1 MLSFL
6 EVVYRL
12 LLVRY
17 LHKCVYIKIK
27 WRNEMKK
34 IFLILNLLLA
44 FSFVLTACGN
54 DDVKSKNTTEKEESK
69 QTDALIST
77 KNYTINEINENEE
90 VQGKHLEVVIND
102 KISKK
107 QSEEILNKVIDKYK
121 DKEDA
126 LYVNMHYTDGA
137 YSAILNARHSYNKNG
152 VKITGL
158 KASETEIEIN
168 KNFNKE

>member
-1 MLSFL
+1 M
-6 EVVYRL
+6 R
-12 LLVRY
+12 
-17 LHKCVYIKIK
+17 KG
-27 WRNEMKK
+27 
-34 IFLILNLLLA
+34 FLIVNLLLA
-44 FSFVLTACGN
+44 FGFVLAACGN
-54 DDVKSKNTTEKEESK
+54 DDVKQKNTNETEESE
-69 QTDALIST
+69 QTNDLVST

-90 VQGKHLEVVIND
+90 TQGKHLEVVVKD

-168 KNFNKE
+168 KNFNKDR